1 MKVILQKDVPN
12 LGDAGEIKEV
22 SSGYAR
28 NYLLPRNLVIPATAR
43 SRAALAHHKR
53 LMESKAKKREA
64 QMQELAGS
72 MKDIQDIEIPVRVG
86 ANKKMYGSVTSA
98 QIAQI
103 LSDKGFPID
112 KRKVEMGDKIRAIG
126 TYSIKVKLA
135 EKISVPLEINVVPD
149 EASEAEIAEEEAQEA
164 ARLEREKAHADA
176 VAKAESGETDEDEA
190 AEGEADEGEV
200 AEGESE
206 GEATE
211 E

>member
-12 LGDAGEIKEV
+12 LGDAGEIKDV

-53 LMESKAKKREA
+53 LMEAKAKKRET

-72 MKDIQDIEIPVRVG
+72 MKDITDIEIPVRVG

-112 KRKVEMGDKIRAIG
+112 KRKVELGDKIRAVG
-126 TYSIKVKLA
+126 TYSIKIRLA
-135 EKISVPLEINVVPD
+135 EKISVPLEIKVVPD

-176 VAKAESGETDEDEA
+176 VAKAETGEEEEGEAEA
-190 AEGEADEGEV
+190 AEDEG
-200 AEGESE
+200 E